1 MNRFTVSNDFLTTY
15 GNDCD
20 VLVNILMTFIQDN
33 PYKICVDDKGKA
45 LDCYQELAMQNEY
58 IRTWI
63 NFMGKLGFK
72 CAERICISNNNIAN
86 EKDLFLAIASEV
98 YPNKRLLVGSKQAY
112 YREREQMIS
121 TNGIHLLDA
130 SETKALLSS
139 PNITQ
144 ISYGNGSPNI
154 YGNNNNL

>member
-1 MNRFTVSNDFLTTY
+1 ML
-15 GNDCD
+15 
-20 VLVNILMTFIQDN
+20 
-33 PYKICVDDKGKA
+33 
-45 LDCYQELAMQNEY
+45 
-58 IRTWI
+58 
-63 NFMGKLGFK
+63 
-72 CAERICISNNNIAN
+72 AN

-112 YREREQMIS
+112 YREREQIIS